1 MRIPDTTQAPTRMFS
16 LILILKGLEESHVVR
31 VNEFQQNWVRVVM
44 GHNSYETLQT
54 KNSNHW
60 PWFFTYRKW
69 FPENTVSYYVHG
81 APSFLK
87 NRCSWISELWIH
99 IRLQWMLN
107 IPDTKDLERWK
118 GKQYIK
124 VILRRRKLWG
134 INRKQSNTEVR
145 MKMQCGS
152 LWRRAGLL
160 LLQFSYTTKATEK
173 MRSQETRD
181 TKLQLL
187 LYQNNSQRLSS
198 TRVEYSVLIHWELL

>member
-1 MRIPDTTQAPTRMFS
+1 MWLELMNFSKTEWEWSWATTVMKHYRQKIVITDPDFS
-16 LILILKGLEESHVVR
+16 HIASG
-31 VNEFQQNWVRVVM
+31 FQ
-44 GHNSYETLQT
+44 
-54 KNSNHW
+54 K
-60 PWFFTYRKW
+60 
-69 FPENTVSYYVHG
+69 TVSYYVHG
-81 APSFLK
+81 APRFLK
-87 NRCSWISELWIH
+87 NRCSWISKLWIH

-145 MKMQCGS
+145 IKMQCGS
-152 LWRRAGLL
+152 LLRRAGLL

-173 MRSQETRD
+173 VRSQETRD